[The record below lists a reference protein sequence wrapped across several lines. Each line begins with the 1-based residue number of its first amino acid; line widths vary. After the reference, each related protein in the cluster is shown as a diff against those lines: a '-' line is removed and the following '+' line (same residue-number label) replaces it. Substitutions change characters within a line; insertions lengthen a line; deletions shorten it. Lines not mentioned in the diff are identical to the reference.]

1 MDVPEE
7 IDDVVAT
14 QILLEGTLTIE
25 GRLMAASNG
34 TFFAESQL
42 DGVSVACVYKPVRG
56 ERPLWDFP
64 DGTLAGREVSAY
76 LVASHLEWDCVPLT
90 LWRDGGPMGEGM
102 IQRWIDASEEET
114 AIDIVSQGAT
124 PQGWREVID
133 AFGEDGRPVT
143 LVHQDSVALQRLAVF
158 DAIVNNADR
167 KGGHILTADS
177 DQRVF
182 GIDHG
187 LTFHEENKLRTVLW
201 GWSGEPLPD
210 DLHESLSALR
220 TDLDGALGE
229 QLEPLITRREL
240 EATKRRVRRLH
251 KFGIFPRPSQDW
263 PALPWPVF

>member
-34 TFFAESQL
+34 TFFAEATL
-42 DGVSVACVYKPVRG
+42 DGTTLSCVYKPVRG

-76 LVASHLEWDCVPLT
+76 LVAAHLEWDCVPLT

-102 IQRWIDASEEET
+102 IQRWVDASEEET

-143 LVHQDSVALQRLAVF
+143 LVHQDSVALQRLAIF

-167 KGGHILTADS
+167 KGGHILTAES
-177 DQRVF
+177 DQRVI

-201 GWSGEPLPD
+201 GWAGKPIDDETLEGIAALETSIGGPLGSE
-210 DLHESLSALR
+210 LREHITAAELAALR
-220 TDLDGALGE
+220 
-229 QLEPLITRREL
+229 
-240 EATKRRVRRLH
+240 RRVRALLDNPVMPDPNRRS
-251 KFGIFPRPSQDW
+251 P
-263 PALPWPVF
+263 LPWPAF